1 VARFRRQKFSTE
13 AYVFDLANFDF
24 SGKGARAVRPE
35 GDEVA
40 WVKGMRKRLEDE
52 LTKKEIEA
60 LLYWKGE
67 VEKILGR
74 RPESLGTFQLEIQNF
89 IQRMQNR
96 IKVLKSSFQK

>member
-1 VARFRRQKFSTE
+1 M
-13 AYVFDLANFDF
+13 
-24 SGKGARAVRPE
+24 RPE
-35 GDEVA
+35 GNEAA
-40 WVKGMRKRLEDE
+40 WVKGMRKKLEEE
-52 LTKKEIEA
+52 LAKKEIEA

-96 IKVLKSSFQK
+96 IKVLKNSFQK